1 MDLNQALIVKLA
13 EYIKQN
19 DSLEIE
25 LQHYKNMVKFFI
37 ERENKL
43 QRIETMFKNKAVDL
57 SILNEILKEDFIY
70 E

>member
-25 LQHYKNMVKFFI
+25 LQHYKNMVKFFM

-43 QRIETMFKNKAVDL
+43 QRIETMFKNENVDL
-57 SILNEILKEDFIY
+57 ERLSKLVKGD
-70 E
+70 

>member
-19 DSLEIE
+19 DNLEIE

-43 QRIETMFKNKAVDL
+43 QRIETMFKNRTVDL
-57 SILNEILKEDFIY
+57 SELSKLVNEVQ
-70 E
+70 